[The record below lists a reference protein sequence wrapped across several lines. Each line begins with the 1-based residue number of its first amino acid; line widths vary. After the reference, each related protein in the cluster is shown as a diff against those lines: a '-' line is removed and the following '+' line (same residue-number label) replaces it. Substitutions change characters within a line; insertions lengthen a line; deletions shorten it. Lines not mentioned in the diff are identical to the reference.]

1 LVFTVLQLSAFARVK
16 VAATARLRP
25 AFGGK
30 MERRL
35 ILQLLLRRRP
45 KPLVLRRKLAVGD
58 VSVIV
63 LFVFASPLPVQ
74 KQCVYRQPGICNY
87 SLALERGVVPS

>member
-1 LVFTVLQLSAFARVK
+1 
-16 VAATARLRP
+16 
-25 AFGGK
+25 
-30 MERRL
+30 M
-35 ILQLLLRRRP
+35 
-45 KPLVLRRKLAVGD
+45 LRRKLAVGD